1 MKRPAVGALALAVG
15 LAFSAGAMA
24 DGMTKRQYQFLEKN
38 IDTEYA
44 AAKKACKS
52 RAGNALDICIVQANG
67 RMNVAR
73 AELKSNY
80 DPSIKNRYKAREA
93 SISANYA
100 VAIEKC
106 DDASDSSH
114 ETCVKHANSA
124 KTYEIAIALLDH
136 RDSKDDADV
145 HEKTAGINAVSS
157 EK

>member
-24 DGMTKRQYQFLEKN
+24 DGMTKRQYQFLGKN
-38 IDTEYA
+38 IETEYLA
-44 AAKKACKS
+44 ARKACNS
-52 RAGNALDICIVQANG
+52 LADNALDICIVQANG

-73 AELKSNY
+73 AELESSY

-106 DDASDSSH
+106 DDASDNSR
-114 ETCVKHANSA
+114 ETCVKYAKSA
-124 KTYEIAIALLDH
+124 KTYEMAIALLDH

-145 HEKTAGINAVSS
+145 QEKTAGINAVSS
-157 EK
+157 GK